1 MKEKN
6 AILQQSDRYIM
17 EKLWE
22 KSPLTTLQL
31 YNELKDELGWSK
43 STVFT
48 LLSRMTEKG
57 IIYYEEG
64 NRAKQ
69 YYPAIKREE
78 AAAAET
84 ASLLNRVFQ
93 GSAGMMVNTMLKENM
108 FSKEEIDELYEILKK
123 GK

>member
-1 MKEKN
+1 
-6 AILQQSDRYIM
+6 M

-57 IIYYEEG
+57 IIFYEEG

-108 FSKEEIDELYEILKK
+108 FSKEEINELYDILKK